1 MLNALNVTKKFGG
14 LVAVNNVSLSIEKGE
29 ILGLIGPNGSGKTTM
44 FNLITGFLK
53 VSGGEIGY
61 KNKSI
66 TNFSPEKIV
75 QLGISRTFQI
85 TSILR
90 DLTVNDNILAGLF
103 GVNRSNLLD
112 ILLRNKKYKKETIDA
127 ERKCTSVLKLV
138 NLENKKDSIAG
149 KLTPAEQRKLMI
161 GIAIAK
167 NPDLLMLDEP
177 AAGTTKEEQ
186 DELIRIVRTI
196 NKQGTTVLIIEHH
209 MHVIMNVCNRI
220 IAFNFG
226 EKIAEGTPEEIQNNE
241 AVIEAYLG
249 SADIES

>member
-1 MLNALNVTKKFGG
+1 MLNAINVTKKFGG
-14 LVAVNNVSLSIEKGE
+14 LLAVNNVSLSIEKGE

-53 VSGGEIGY
+53 VSDGEVSY
-61 KNKSI
+61 KNKNI
-66 TNFSPEKIV
+66 TDFSPENIV
-75 QLGISRTFQI
+75 KLGISRTFQI
-85 TSILR
+85 TSILS

-103 GVNRSNLLD
+103 GVNQSNLLD
-112 ILLRNKKYKKETIDA
+112 ILLRNKKYKKETSAA
-127 ERKCTSVLKLV
+127 EGKCTSVLKLV
-138 NLENKKDSIAG
+138 NLENKKDFIAG

-167 NPDLLMLDEP
+167 KPELLMLDEP

-186 DELIRIVRTI
+186 DELIEIVRTI

-209 MHVIMNVCNRI
+209 MHVIMNVCKRI

-241 AVIEAYLG
+241 AVVEAYLG
-249 SADIES
+249 SDDIES